1 MSQHHGIVVLL
12 VARAENKRDRPFAS
26 QATQF
31 IDLFA
36 MMLELG
42 RVAASKFVPAI
53 DIVPEPLPQLG
64 ARREIAEP
72 MIDGRRLF
80 SHAAW
85 PKPVDQDARAV
96 ARGMRLRRV

>member
-12 VARAENKRDRPFAS
+12 VAGAENKRDRPFAS

-53 DIVPEPLPQLG
+53 DIVPEPLP
-64 ARREIAEP
+64 
-72 MIDGRRLF
+72 
-80 SHAAW
+80 
-85 PKPVDQDARAV
+85 
-96 ARGMRLRRV
+96 